1 MNVGFGD
8 LVKFIEIAG
17 KTYKYGFSRSQSAPT
32 LYNEFGEN
40 IKHLGSNLEDLR
52 KIISTVNQNGAA
64 GGADLSTDT
73 LAGLLGDYGRAI
85 EDCEQLLK
93 NKKYFSVHGG
103 FVRNITW
110 NFTIASD
117 VQSLKDRIAVLN
129 IKLLTVL
136 KTLDLRLAN
145 QLHIDVFRIHRDLA
159 ARIDSAR
166 DDIIQQF
173 QSLRKDIFHFLTEG
187 ANVDLPSSSTASTSL
202 FDIPETLEKM
212 FEQRLEEAGFDMR
225 LGQFPL
231 VEGLDAVVFHI
242 NTASTIVSDKEE
254 SKQERQWLEIA
265 KAFSIIGHV
274 KRGDEYRAACH
285 PRDMNS
291 FERQMNDMGVSVASY
306 VRGLE
311 IELLEIL
318 KDSKLSLIT
327 PDENKIIRTCMENP
341 KMGPGHEDD
350 NTGPTPT
357 WELEFSEKIMSA
369 SLKGPYRDYNQSIE
383 LFRLT
388 EVDLK
393 LVITDTPKA
402 NILGREKT
410 NNIMN
415 VDMRRSRYIPLYA
428 STNSPGG
435 AFTITFQGDRL
446 ASGSSAL
453 VFTKQTE
460 LFKFQHAVTGYQVVL
475 ESIGIDAI
483 TYSSARVF
491 GGNKSVYSG
500 RVQLWRAKRPQNS
513 TATEGS
519 SISSPSSSSSNV
531 TVMPAARP
539 PNSPTMSSIASG
551 SPGRDSMLSSVFS
564 NNRRDSVMTTMSTAT
579 TNSMISKAGARSSVS
594 VATTMLATSPTRYT
608 TSVVDRDGNVGL
620 VLEKPL
626 PSVVM
631 LYLQQESKKNEKA
644 LSFLGVEI
652 DENTDITPSACNCR
666 KDPQKCMR
674 VVIQRSGSG
683 VSTLTSFRH
692 DAGFDLEQWNLAS
705 MGQSQRKSLPDSKER
720 LSWVAV
726 DFPTLGDKE
735 NFEQTFRKL
744 RILYVAQLRAH
755 REALRK
761 LRNA

>member
-1 MNVGFGD
+1 MNIGFGD

-40 IKHLGSNLEDLR
+40 IKYLGSNLEDLR

-64 GGADLSTDT
+64 GGADLGTDT
-73 LAGLLGDYGRAI
+73 LAGLVGDYGRAI
-85 EDCEQLLK
+85 EDCEQLLA
-93 NKKYFSVHGG
+93 NKKYFGVHGG

-145 QLHIDVFRIHRDLA
+145 QLHIDLING
-159 ARIDSAR
+159 AR
-166 DDIIQQF
+166 
-173 QSLRKDIFHFLTEG
+173 G
-187 ANVDLPSSSTASTSL
+187 L
-202 FDIPETLEKM
+202 FEIPEALEKM

-225 LGQFPL
+225 LDHFPL

-242 NTASTIVSDKEE
+242 NTANTIASDKEE
-254 SKQERQWLEIA
+254 SKRERQWLEIA

-274 KRGDEYRAACH
+274 KRGDEYKAACH

-318 KDSKLSLIT
+318 KDSELSLFT
-327 PDENKIIRTCMENP
+327 PDEETIIRTFMENP
-341 KMGPGHEDD
+341 KMGSGHEDD
-350 NTGPTPT
+350 NAGPTPT

-369 SLKGPYRDYNQSIE
+369 GLKGPYRDYNQSIE

-393 LVITDTPKA
+393 LVITDTPRT
-402 NILGREKT
+402 NVLGRERT

-453 VFTKQTE
+453 VFTKQAE

-475 ESIGIDAI
+475 ESIGTDAI
-483 TYSSARVF
+483 TYSSARMF
-491 GGNKSVYSG
+491 GGNKSAYSG

-519 SISSPSSSSSNV
+519 SIASPSSSSSNA
-531 TVMPAARP
+531 TVMPAPRP
-539 PNSPTMSSIASG
+539 PSSPTLSSVASG

-564 NNRRDSVMTTMSTAT
+564 KNRRDSMMTTTSTAT

-594 VATTMLATSPTRYT
+594 VATTLLASSPTRYT
-608 TSVVDRDGNVGL
+608 TSVVDREGNVGL

-631 LYLQQESKKNEKA
+631 LYLQQESKKTEKS

-652 DENTDITPSACNCR
+652 DESTDITPSACNCR
-666 KDPQKCMR
+666 KDPQTCMR

-683 VSTLTSFRH
+683 VSTLVSFRH
-692 DAGFDLEQWNLAS
+692 DASSDLEQWNLAS
-705 MGQSQRKSLPDSKER
+705 MGLSQRKSLPDSKER

-726 DFPTLGDKE
+726 DFPTLGDKV

-744 RILYVAQLRAH
+744 RILYVAQLKAY
-755 REALRK
+755 REALRR
-761 LRNA
+761 LRN